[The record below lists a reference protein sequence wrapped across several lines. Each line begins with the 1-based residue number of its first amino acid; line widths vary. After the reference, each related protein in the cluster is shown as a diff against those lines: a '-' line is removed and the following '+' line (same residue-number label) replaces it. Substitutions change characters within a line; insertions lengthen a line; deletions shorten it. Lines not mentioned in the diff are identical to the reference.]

1 MWVKKTPVVSL
12 APQTA
17 TATSETLRLRKWS
30 GAVKQQAI
38 TESLLFTQIYAS
50 MATRMSS
57 LGHRGLN
64 IMYILT
70 RMSLVFSKYNSDQR
84 LWIYFHP
91 TSPMVGLLSQFP
103 PFRNFSHFFLFRAT
117 RGNFSM
123 GGVNS
128 ENLEKEAIFHAWI
141 RKILKIFACIY
152 LNLVLH
158 WVICC
163 SYMYLSFNHTLEVM
177 KNATYIENVFS
188 MIQLLSFSN
197 KGYFISYIAKIQMR
211 FAHFFFVDN
220 PLKRCVFK
228 PGYDHGI
235 VLDIGIL
242 IFMLT
247 IGGNFSLD
255 IPICPPLP
263 TPW

>member
-1 MWVKKTPVVSL
+1 MWVKKRPVVSL
-12 APQTA
+12 APKTA
-17 TATSETLRLRKWS
+17 TTTSETLRFRKWS

-38 TESLLFTQIYAS
+38 TESLLLTQIYAS
-50 MATRMSS
+50 MAIRMSS
-57 LGHRGLN
+57 LGHRGLK

-70 RMSLVFSKYNSDQR
+70 SMSHVFSKYNSDQR

-91 TSPMVGLLSQFP
+91 TSPTSPVPLFFP
-103 PFRNFSHFFLFRAT
+103 FFLFRGT

-128 ENLEKEAIFHAWI
+128 ENLEKEAIFHARI

-152 LNLVLH
+152 LNLVFH

-163 SYMYLSFNHTLEVM
+163 LYMYLSFNHTFEVM

-188 MIQLLSFSN
+188 MIQLLSFSK

-211 FAHFFFVDN
+211 FAHFFSS
-220 PLKRCVFK
+220 KIR
-228 PGYDHGI
+228 
-235 VLDIGIL
+235 
-242 IFMLT
+242 
-247 IGGNFSLD
+247 
-255 IPICPPLP
+255 
-263 TPW
+263 